1 MIFYVYIDPAVFGVA
16 QIDGPYA
23 VQVLIG
29 ALRGFVQNCCVM
41 EFDDR
46 RIQQAIGEK
55 VEALPPSH
63 ERKVL
68 MSLLTVL
75 AKRNRFVYCIAPDYG
90 GAKSDT
96 DTMLEQSA
104 GLLIDLALVGVPI
117 AADAVI
123 PATVQVALLREY
135 QNTHFENERSKIA
148 SEGRTT
154 APGELS
160 EAEFLDLHF
169 KKAFRYAARI
179 DICDRLFGRKFGD
192 NYKYSAERM
201 IRWLGANLSDRTR
214 CKLVFHCA
222 KPDGMTDQY
231 MHRTLKQVRE
241 AHAVGLPVEV
251 QFYQLPTGD
260 NAMPHERFVQTDQ
273 VALGI
278 DRGMDFLDAGTASSR
293 DVFVS
298 YKGLP
303 ACAAVFKAYCGG
315 RLPVM
320 VI

>member
-1 MIFYVYIDPAVFGVA
+1 MIFYVYIDPGVFDVA
-16 QIDGPYA
+16 QTDGPYA

-29 ALRGFVQNCCVM
+29 TLRGFVQNCCVM

-46 RIQQAIGEK
+46 RIQDAIGEK
-55 VEALPPSH
+55 VRALPPSH
-63 ERKVL
+63 ERKAL

-75 AKRNRFVYCIAPDYG
+75 AKRNRFVYCIAPDYA

-96 DTMLEQSA
+96 DTMLEQAA
-104 GLLIDLALVGVPI
+104 GLLIDLALVGAPVE
-117 AADAVI
+117 ADAVI

-135 QNTHFENERSKIA
+135 QNTFFESERSKIA

-160 EAEFLDLHF
+160 EADFLDVHF

-179 DICDRLFGRKFGD
+179 DICDKLFGRKYGD
-192 NYKYSAERM
+192 NYKYTAERM
-201 IRWLGANLSDRTR
+201 IRWLGGSLSDRTR

-222 KPDGMTDQY
+222 KPEGMTDQY
-231 MHRTLKQVRE
+231 MQQTLRQARD
-241 AHAVGLPVEV
+241 AHAAGLPVEV

-260 NAMPHERFVQTDQ
+260 SAMPHERFVQTDQ

-278 DRGMDFLDAGTASSR
+278 DRGMDFLDAGTRSSR

-303 ACAAVFKAYCGG
+303 ACAAVLKTYSGG

-320 VI
+320 VV